1 MGGREREE
9 RNNEMREQK
18 KNNEND
24 KIFVREQIKNDN
36 SPLFVRGESKQW
48 IANEQHKNFAPKK
61 FFAISAKK

>member
-61 FFAISAKK
+61 IFAM